1 MAGFA
6 FSNVRINIPAGLI
19 IECNMNIKLIS
30 NISQVYDYFDKY
42 SFLCEMYDEDAD
54 EIKDLTL
61 NYFPFDNSVQ
71 IIDAK
76 KGKNV
81 LKRVQL
87 PPLNLDMLQIGNIVN
102 IFSKLLYIK
111 DCAPATRK
119 TLFKNVQ
126 STFAMIKPIAPSEH
140 GKIITFIMK
149 NGFRIVRM
157 KNGKICKEF
166 AMELYQSIASN
177 NMLPIIID
185 YVTTG
190 EVIGLELVA
199 PDAVTKWRQCL
210 GATDPA
216 EAAPGTLR
224 NLYGENKLKNV
235 AHGCNTPEDAA
246 KMLELFFGYEKGI
259 PRVPFR
265 ATFKNC
271 TCCVIKPH
279 AVIEGNIGSI
289 LEQISTSGK
298 FFISAM
304 AMFSVKLANATEF
317 FEVYKGVLPE
327 YEAMCIHLA
336 EGKCVVLEVTSTNL
350 ELNSVCEF
358 RKMCGPRDPDLCRQ
372 LYPES
377 IRALYGKSIV
387 HNAVHCTDLPEDGEL
402 EVEYFFKLVAND

>member
-1 MAGFA
+1 M
-6 FSNVRINIPAGLI
+6 
-19 IECNMNIKLIS
+19 
-30 NISQVYDYFDKY
+30 VYDYFDKY

-126 STFAMIKPIAPSEH
+126 
-140 GKIITFIMK
+140 
-149 NGFRIVRM
+149 R
-157 KNGKICKEF
+157 
-166 AMELYQSIASN
+166 
-177 NMLPIIID
+177 IIID

-210 GATDPA
+210 GATDPT

-235 AHGCNTPEDAA
+235 AHGCNTSEDAA